1 MAATTSKELP
11 VLQKGD
17 TGTSVKLLQNILIAL
32 DYLDSD
38 SPTTKFQE
46 QTDEA
51 VRNFQ
56 EENDLK
62 VDGIVGPKT
71 WDKLGTIL
79 WD

>member
-11 VLQKGD
+11 VLKKGD
-17 TGTSVKLLQNILIAL
+17 TGSSVKLLQNILIAL

-38 SPTTKFQE
+38 SPTTNFQD

-62 VDGIVGPKT
+62 VDGIVGSKT
-71 WDKLGTIL
+71 WDKLGTVL

>member
-11 VLQKGD
+11 VIRKGD
-17 TGTSVKLLQNILIAL
+17 TGGAVKLLQNILIAL

-38 SPTTKFQE
+38 SPTTNFQE

-71 WDKLGTIL
+71 WDLLGGVL

>member
-1 MAATTSKELP
+1 MATTTSKELP
-11 VLQKGD
+11 VLKKGD
-17 TGTSVKLLQNILIAL
+17 TGSSVKLLQNILIAL

-38 SPTTKFQE
+38 SPTTNFQD

-62 VDGIVGPKT
+62 VDGIVGSKT
-71 WDKLGTIL
+71 WDKLGTVL

>member
-11 VLQKGD
+11 VLRKGD
-17 TGTSVKLLQNILIAL
+17 TGGGVKLLQNVLIAL

-38 SPTTKFQE
+38 SRTGKFQE

-71 WDKLGTIL
+71 WDLLGGLL

>member
-1 MAATTSKELP
+1 MATTTSKELP
-11 VLQKGD
+11 VLKKGD
-17 TGTSVKLLQNILIAL
+17 TGSSVKLLQNILIAL

-38 SPTTKFQE
+38 SPTTNFQD

-62 VDGIVGPKT
+62 VDGIVGAKT
-71 WDKLGTIL
+71 WDKLGAIL

>member
-11 VLQKGD
+11 VLKKGD
-17 TGTSVKLLQNILIAL
+17 TGSSVKLLQNILIAL

-38 SPTTKFQE
+38 SPTTNFQD

-71 WDKLGTIL
+71 WDKLGTVL

>member
-1 MAATTSKELP
+1 MAATTNKELP
-11 VLQKGD
+11 VIQKGD
-17 TGTSVKLLQNILIAL
+17 TGGAVKLLQNILIAL
-32 DYLDSD
+32 DYLDID
-38 SPTTKFQE
+38 SPTGKFQQ

-51 VRNFQ
+51 VRSFQ

-71 WDKLGTIL
+71 WDLLGSVL

>member
-1 MAATTSKELP
+1 
-11 VLQKGD
+11 
-17 TGTSVKLLQNILIAL
+17 LIAL

-38 SPTTKFQE
+38 SPTTNFQD

-62 VDGIVGPKT
+62 VDGIVGAKT

>member
-1 MAATTSKELP
+1 MATTTSKELP
-11 VLQKGD
+11 VLKKGD
-17 TGTSVKLLQNILIAL
+17 TGSSVKLLQNILIAL

-38 SPTTKFQE
+38 SPTTNFQD

-62 VDGIVGPKT
+62 VDGIVGAKT

>member
-1 MAATTSKELP
+1 MAATTNKELP
-11 VLQKGD
+11 VIRKGE
-17 TGTSVKLLQNILIAL
+17 TGGAVKLLQNILIAL

-38 SPTTKFQE
+38 SRTGNFQE

-56 EENDLK
+56 EENNLT

-71 WDKLGTIL
+71 WDLLGGVL

>member
-11 VLQKGD
+11 VLKKGD
-17 TGTSVKLLQNILIAL
+17 TGSSVKLLQNILIAL
-32 DYLDSD
+32 DYLESD
-38 SPTTKFQE
+38 SPTTNFQD

-62 VDGIVGPKT
+62 VDGIVGSKT
-71 WDKLGTIL
+71 WDKLGTVL

>member
-1 MAATTSKELP
+1 MAPTTSKELP
-11 VLQKGD
+11 VLKKGD
-17 TGTSVKLLQNILIAL
+17 TGSSVKLLQNILIAL

-38 SPTTKFQE
+38 SPTTNFQD

-62 VDGIVGPKT
+62 VDGIVGSKS
-71 WDKLGTIL
+71 WDKLGTVL

>member
-1 MAATTSKELP
+1 MAATANKELP

-17 TGTSVKLLQNILIAL
+17 TGSAVKFLQNILIAL

-38 SPTTKFQE
+38 SPTTNFQN

-51 VRNFQ
+51 VRSFQ

-71 WDKLGTIL
+71 WDLLGSLL

>member
-11 VLQKGD
+11 VLKKGD
-17 TGTSVKLLQNILIAL
+17 TGSSVKLLQNILIAL

-38 SPTTKFQE
+38 SPTTNFQD
-46 QTDEA
+46 QTHEA

-62 VDGIVGPKT
+62 VDGIVGAKT
-71 WDKLGTIL
+71 WDKLGSIL

>member
-1 MAATTSKELP
+1 MATTTSKELP
-11 VLQKGD
+11 VLKKGD
-17 TGTSVKLLQNILIAL
+17 TGSSVKLLQNILIAL

-38 SPTTKFQE
+38 SPTTNFQD

-62 VDGIVGPKT
+62 VDGIVGAKT
-71 WDKLGTIL
+71 WDKLGTVL